1 MTLSLPIDRSEYG
14 SAWAD
19 SLAGLLVRLHENQG
33 GNPQHTLRIAG
44 LTRDICMALDG
55 GHSCLDKP
63 HLGKVAFYRSPV
75 IVSADQA
82 LQRIA
87 PLVLEQ
93 NRLYLYRYWFDE
105 YQLAE
110 AIQQLNRAIPVTL
123 SRDEIQHICAQ
134 THSAQQQAIEVALGQ
149 GLAIITGGPGT
160 GKTFTLVRILM
171 ALLQQ
176 NPQLNVAL
184 AAPTGKAAARMQEA
198 LRNSLEQTPLAADLL
213 SVLPN
218 TAFTLHRLLG
228 MGHGTQAKFNR
239 SQPLP
244 YDLVIVDEASMI
256 DLRMAT
262 QLLSAIAPTARL
274 ILLGDANQL
283 AAVEAGAVL
292 AEISKARSLKHSCV
306 QLTESQRFGSD
317 SGIGQLASAM
327 CDGNIEKTNQVLKRG
342 LADVQYRPLETPE
355 PLAQKLFQ
363 PYSPLVEALKTQ
375 QPITDILKAFD
386 QYRVLCAL
394 REGNYGVFS
403 INQRLSVLLQRALL
417 LPEDSSNVWFHGRPV
432 MVTQNDYTL
441 GVFNGDIGITLE
453 ESDGFYVYFPA
464 RDGDPMRV
472 SAARLAHSETALALT
487 IHKSQG
493 SEFKQVAVVLPK
505 EDTAILTRELLYTG
519 ITRAKSVV
527 SIWGLSSLID
537 KAVQRKTQRASGLQA
552 KLDSES
558 HYDEGMIDDAEAYMD
573 TFD

>member
-1 MTLSLPIDRSEYG
+1 MTLKLPIDRSEYG

-19 SLAGLLVRLHENQG
+19 SLASLLVRLHETQG

-44 LTRDICMALDG
+44 LTRDICMALDS

-63 HLGKVAFYRSPV
+63 HLEKIAFYRSPV
-75 IVSADQA
+75 IVPAHQA
-82 LQRIA
+82 LQRVA

-105 YQLAE
+105 YQLAQ
-110 AIQQLNRAIPVTL
+110 AIQQLNRTIPVTL
-123 SRDEIQHICAQ
+123 NREQINLICHK
-134 THSAQQQAIEVALGQ
+134 THSAQQQAIEVALAQ
-149 GLAIITGGPGT
+149 GLTIITGGPGT

-176 NPQLNVAL
+176 NPQLKVAL

-228 MGHGTQAKFNR
+228 MGHGTQAKFNHQ
-239 SQPLP
+239 QPLA

-292 AEISKARSLKHSCV
+292 AEISKAERLSQSSV

-317 SGIGQLASAM
+317 SGIGQLATAI
-327 CDGNIEKTNQVLKRG
+327 CDGDIEKTHELLKRG
-342 LADVQYRPLETPE
+342 LPDVLYHPLDVPDA
-355 PLAQKLFQ
+355 LAQKLFK
-363 PYSPLVEALKTQ
+363 PYLPLVAALKNQ
-375 QPITDILKAFD
+375 QAITDILKAFD

-417 LPEDSSNVWFHGRPV
+417 LAEDSSNVWFHGRPV

-453 ESDGFYVYFPA
+453 EDDGFYVYFPA
-464 RDGDPMRV
+464 RDGEPMRV

-505 EDTAILTRELLYTG
+505 EDTPILTRELLYTG

-527 SIWGLSSLID
+527 SILGMTSLIE

-552 KLDSES
+552 KLDQTLGEIV
-558 HYDEGMIDDAEAYMD
+558 YETAMD
-573 TFD
+573 SFE

>member
-1 MTLSLPIDRSEYG
+1 MTLKLPIDRSEYG

-19 SLAGLLVRLHENQG
+19 SLASLLVRLHETQG

-44 LTRDICMALDG
+44 LTRDICMALDS

-63 HLGKVAFYRSPV
+63 HLEKIAFYRSPI
-75 IVSADQA
+75 IVPAHQA
-82 LQRIA
+82 LQRVA

-105 YQLAE
+105 YQLAQ
-110 AIQQLNRAIPVTL
+110 AIQQLNRTIPVAL
-123 SRDEIQHICAQ
+123 NREQINLICHK
-134 THSAQQQAIEVALGQ
+134 THSAQQQAIEVALAQ
-149 GLAIITGGPGT
+149 GLTIITGGPGT

-176 NPQLNVAL
+176 NPQLKVAL

-228 MGHGTQAKFNR
+228 MGHGTQAKFNQQ
-239 SQPLP
+239 QPLA

-292 AEISKARSLKHSCV
+292 AEISKAKRLSQSSV

-317 SGIGQLASAM
+317 SGIGQLATAI
-327 CDGNIEKTNQVLKRG
+327 CDGDIEKTQELLKRG
-342 LADVQYRPLETPE
+342 LSDVLYHPLEIPDA
-355 PLAQKLFQ
+355 LAQKLFK
-363 PYSPLVEALKTQ
+363 PYLPLVVALKNQ
-375 QPITDILKAFD
+375 QAITDILKAFD

-417 LPEDSSNVWFHGRPV
+417 LAEDSSHVWFHGRPV

-453 ESDGFYVYFPA
+453 EDDGFYVYFPA
-464 RDGDPMRV
+464 RDGEPMRV

-505 EDTAILTRELLYTG
+505 EDTPILTRELLYTG

-527 SIWGLSSLID
+527 SIWGMTSLIE

-552 KLDSES
+552 KLDQTLGEIV
-558 HYDEGMIDDAEAYMD
+558 YETEMD
-573 TFD
+573 SFE

>member
-14 SAWAD
+14 SSWAD
-19 SLAGLLVRLHENQG
+19 SLASLLVRLHETQG
-33 GNPQHTLRIAG
+33 GNPQHTLKIAG
-44 LTRDICMALDG
+44 LTRDICLALDS

-63 HLGKVAFYRSPV
+63 HLEKVGFYRSPV
-75 IVSADQA
+75 IVSAQYA
-82 LQRIA
+82 LQHVA

-105 YQLAE
+105 YQLAQ

-123 SRDEIQHICAQ
+123 NSEQIQQVCNG
-134 THSAQQQAIEVALGQ
+134 THSAQQQAVEVALAQ
-149 GLAIITGGPGT
+149 GLTIITGGPGT
-160 GKTFTLVRILM
+160 GKTFTVVRILM

-198 LRNSLEQTPLAADLL
+198 LRNSLQQTPLAADLL

-228 MGHGTQAKFNR
+228 MGHGTQAKYNAA
-239 SQPLP
+239 QPLP

-262 QLLSAIAPTARL
+262 QLLAAIAPTARL

-292 AEISKARSLKHSCV
+292 AEISKAERLKPSSV
-306 QLTESQRFGSD
+306 QLTESQRFGIN
-317 SGIGQLASAM
+317 SGIGQLATAM
-327 CDGNIEKTNQVLKRG
+327 CAGNAEATREVLHRK
-342 LADVQYRPLETPE
+342 LPDVEYYPLETPE
-355 PLAQKLFQ
+355 ALAQKLFQ
-363 PYSPLVEALKTQ
+363 PYLPLVTALTTQ
-375 QPITDILKAFD
+375 QSLSEILNTFD
-386 QYRVLCAL
+386 KYRVLCAL
-394 REGNYGVFS
+394 REGAYGVFS
-403 INQRLSVLLQRALL
+403 INQRLSILLQRALS

-453 ESDGFYVYFPA
+453 EDDGFYVYFPA
-464 RDGDPMRV
+464 RDGEPMRV

-493 SEFKQVAVVLPK
+493 SEFKRVAVVLPK
-505 EDTAILTRELLYTG
+505 EDSAILSRELLYTG
-519 ITRAKSVV
+519 ITRAKSLV
-527 SIWGLSSLID
+527 SIWGLLPLIE

-552 KLDSES
+552 KLDQSLGE
-558 HYDEGMIDDAEAYMD
+558 IAYQTEQD
-573 TFD
+573 SLA

>member
-1 MTLSLPIDRSEYG
+1 MTLKLPIERSEYG

-19 SLAGLLVRLHENQG
+19 SLASLLVRLHETQG
-33 GNPQHTLRIAG
+33 GNPQHTLKIAG
-44 LTRDICMALDG
+44 LTRDICMALDS

-63 HLGKVAFYRSPV
+63 HLEKIAFYRSPV
-75 IVSADQA
+75 IVPAHQA
-82 LQRIA
+82 LQRVA

-105 YQLAE
+105 YQLAQ
-110 AIQQLNRAIPVTL
+110 AIQQLNRTIPVTL
-123 SRDEIQHICAQ
+123 NREQINIICHK
-134 THSAQQQAIEVALGQ
+134 THSAQQQAIEVALAQ
-149 GLAIITGGPGT
+149 GLTIITGGPGT
-160 GKTFTLVRILM
+160 GKTYTLVRILM

-176 NPQLNVAL
+176 NPQLKVAL

-228 MGHGTQAKFNR
+228 MGHGTQAKFNQQ
-239 SQPLP
+239 QPLA

-256 DLRMAT
+256 DLRMAS

-292 AEISKARSLKHSCV
+292 AEISKAQRLTQSSV

-317 SGIGQLASAM
+317 SGIGQLATAI
-327 CDGNIEKTNQVLKRG
+327 CDGDVEKTHELLKRG
-342 LADVQYRPLETPE
+342 LPDVLYHPLEVPDA
-355 PLAQKLFQ
+355 LAQKLFK
-363 PYSPLVEALKTQ
+363 PYLPLVAALKNQ
-375 QPITDILKAFD
+375 QAITDILKAFD

-417 LPEDSSNVWFHGRPV
+417 LAEDSSNVWFHGRPV
-432 MVTQNDYTL
+432 MVTQNDYTI

-453 ESDGFYVYFPA
+453 EDDGFYVYFPA
-464 RDGDPMRV
+464 RDGEPMRV

-493 SEFKQVAVVLPK
+493 SEFKQVTVVLPK
-505 EDTAILTRELLYTG
+505 EDTPILTRELLYTG

-527 SIWGLSSLID
+527 SIWGMTSLIE

-552 KLDSES
+552 KLDQTLVEIV
-558 HYDEGMIDDAEAYMD
+558 YETEAEMD
-573 TFD
+573 LLD